1 MAESDLLR
9 EQNKKLDRDLKAA
22 LTSIE
27 SLNKE
32 LEGSK
37 TALQAESVQLRH
49 VIDSLSAQVQTIQSQ
64 SKDSDNRTQNA
75 MTTLSDQLAKVQQ
88 EKLHT
93 QLELQSAQGRAQLA
107 EQRAEQISTIMQEI
121 SSQLVTKD
129 QDVAKIRRD
138 LFQHQVDQ

>member
-49 VIDSLSAQVQTIQSQ
+49 VIDSLSAQVQTI
-64 SKDSDNRTQNA
+64 
-75 MTTLSDQLAKVQQ
+75 
-88 EKLHT
+88 
-93 QLELQSAQGRAQLA
+93 
-107 EQRAEQISTIMQEI
+107 
-121 SSQLVTKD
+121 
-129 QDVAKIRRD
+129 
-138 LFQHQVDQ
+138 